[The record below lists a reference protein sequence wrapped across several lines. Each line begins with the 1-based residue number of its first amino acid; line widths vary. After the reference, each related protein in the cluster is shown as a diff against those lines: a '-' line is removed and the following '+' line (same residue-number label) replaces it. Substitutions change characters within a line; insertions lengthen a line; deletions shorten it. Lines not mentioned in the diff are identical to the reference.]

1 MSRTTTIIANIY
13 TPIDNSFYTCK
24 LISHQVAVNNVIHET
39 SLIVDA
45 VKNYL
50 KQKVNECVN
59 KNDEFTRQTINHV
72 FEKFEDPFSNL
83 QTMYAQSS
91 FIRKNMSFVQPI
103 EYVLGRNI
111 GFKNKGSKR
120 QMCEIEDTMVYIP
133 ILESIE
139 QFLSNQRIFE
149 FVTNPLTKST
159 EGIYYDIKD
168 GTCLNGNPIFQLN
181 TNALQIILYHDE
193 IELCNPLGSHVGKHK
208 VDLYYYTLGN
218 VDPRFRSKL
227 CAIRLVAIVKAQD
240 VAKYGHGKI
249 LTPIVNDL
257 EKLASGHIFNI
268 NGQPIKLH
276 GAVVS
281 CIADTEGQHQWAG
294 FKVGVGF
301 AHQKCRNCLC
311 RFEEMQQK
319 FKASEFTS
327 RNLAQYVQ
335 HCEDIETAP
344 TEIMKKDLQTTYGI
358 IEKSLLSELSHF
370 DITKQLPQDIMHI
383 LLEGSVQYEARLILQ
398 HFFNSGII
406 TLQQLNIAF
415 RELCLGYHD
424 EKNRPPPLRET
435 TFNDQ
440 DFYKMKLTA
449 EQARVFLK
457 NLPFILIKYIS
468 PENSH
473 YQLLLQI
480 VLIVQISFSP
490 VTSNARVQELR
501 DAIELHLKTFKEL
514 FPLKN
519 IIPKMHYLI
528 HIPDQILH
536 LGPLIRHSCMRFEAR
551 HAYFKDIAPLQ
562 NFKNIC
568 LSLAE
573 RYQID
578 DCANLSNDNPN
589 HHPIFQTEKQH
600 GPVKKLEGN
609 NLTALHEHMK
619 ELGLL
624 LYPDKFTHIYTA
636 KWIML
641 HGSTYKPDRGCVV
654 AVDADFSSRMPLF
667 GQLENIFLVGDEVVF
682 EYIPLK
688 TLEFSTDLMAYKVK
702 KVCDSDIKNLC
713 FYRRMLD
720 YNIYSIVDVNN
731 ELYISLKYDLDVII
745 ERHVIGENPL
755 HY

>member
-1 MSRTTTIIANIY
+1 M
-13 TPIDNSFYTCK
+13 
-24 LISHQVAVNNVIHET
+24 
-39 SLIVDA
+39 
-45 VKNYL
+45 
-50 KQKVNECVN
+50 NECVD
-59 KNDEFTRQTINHV
+59 KNNEFTRQSINQV
-72 FEKFEDPFSNL
+72 FEEFEDPFLNL
-83 QTMYAQSS
+83 QTTYAQSS
-91 FIRKNMSFVQPI
+91 FIQKNLNFVQPI
-103 EYVLGRNI
+103 EYVLGSNI

-133 ILESIE
+133 ILQSIE
-139 QFLSNQRIFE
+139 QLLSNPRIFE
-149 FVTNPLTKST
+149 LVSNPLTRSN

-168 GTCLNGNPIFQLN
+168 GVCWKGNPIFQLN
-181 TNALQIILYHDE
+181 TDALQIILYHDE
-193 IELCNPLGSHVGKHK
+193 VELCNPLGSHVGKHK

-218 VDPRFRSKL
+218 IDPRFRSKL

-257 EKLASGHIFNI
+257 ESLASGHVFNI

-311 RFEEMQQK
+311 RFEEMQQR
-319 FKASEFTS
+319 FRASEFTA
-327 RNLAQYVQ
+327 RNLAQYQQ
-335 HCEDIETAP
+335 HCKDIETAP
-344 TEIMKKDLQTTYGI
+344 TEIMKKDLQITYGI
-358 IEKSLLSELSHF
+358 IEKSVLSELSHF

-406 TLQQLNIAF
+406 TLQQLNTAF
-415 RELCLGYHD
+415 CELSLGYHD
-424 EKNRPPPLRET
+424 EKNRPPSLREI

-440 DFYKMKLTA
+440 ESYKMKLTA

-457 NLPFILIKYIS
+457 NLPFILIRYVQ
-468 PENSH
+468 PENPY

-480 VLIVQISFSP
+480 VLIVQICFSP
-490 VTSNARVQELR
+490 VTSDARVQELR
-501 DAIELHLKTFKEL
+501 DVIELHLKTFKEL

-573 RYQID
+573 RYQLD
-578 DCANLSNDNPN
+578 DCANLCNDNPN
-589 HHPIFQTEKQH
+589 HHPIFQTEKKL
-600 GPVKKLEGN
+600 GPVKKLERN
-609 NLTALHEHMK
+609 DMTSFHDRIKLD
-619 ELGLL
+619 LGLL
-624 LYPDKFTHIYTA
+624 LYPHKFIHIYTA

-641 HGSTYKPDRGCVV
+641 HGSTYTPTRGCIV
-654 AVDADFSSRMPLF
+654 AVDADFSTRMPVF
-667 GQLENIFLVGDEVVF
+667 GQLENIFLVGEEVVF
-682 EYIPLK
+682 EYILLK
-688 TLEFSTDLMAYKVK
+688 TLEFSTGLMAYKVR
-702 KVCDSDIKNLC
+702 KVCNADTKSLC
-713 FYRRMLD
+713 VYRRMLD

-731 ELYISLKYDLDVII
+731 ELYVSLKYDLKVII
-745 ERHVIGENPL
+745 EQHIVGQNPL